1 MRAEGR
7 AICKDEYIR
16 EKKECDEIYGFRAFE
31 EEEDVCRS
39 EGWDLSLPSE
49 TAPSQI
55 AAGRAG
61 VPEGL
66 TLSGDDFMVDR

>member
-16 EKKECDEIYGFRAFE
+16 EKKECGEIYGFRAFE

-39 EGWDLSLPSE
+39 EVSE